1 MEISWITMTD
11 VIIQVKPLKTDSFTF
26 HHLQGGRSF
35 WQVVAGS
42 HSWYPPTDVYEI
54 EDQISVKVE
63 AAGMKKGEFTITV
76 DKQLLLIEGSRPN
89 LSEICAYHQMEIGFG
104 EFRIGIEL
112 SSPVVADQIKAD
124 YEDGF
129 LNLTLSKQKPHRINI
144 KE

>member
-1 MEISWITMTD
+1 MTE
-11 VIIQVKPLKTDSFTF
+11 VIIRVKPLKANSYTF
-26 HHLQGGRSF
+26 HQLRGGRSF

-42 HSWYPPTDVYEI
+42 HSWCPPTDVYET
-54 EDQISVKVE
+54 ENQISVKVE

-76 DKQLLLIEGSRPN
+76 DKQLLLIEGSRPS
-89 LSEICAYHQMEIGFG
+89 LSENCAYHQMEIGFG

-112 SSPVVADQIKAD
+112 SSPVIADQIKAD

-129 LNLTLSKQKPHRINI
+129 LNLTLPKQKPDRINI